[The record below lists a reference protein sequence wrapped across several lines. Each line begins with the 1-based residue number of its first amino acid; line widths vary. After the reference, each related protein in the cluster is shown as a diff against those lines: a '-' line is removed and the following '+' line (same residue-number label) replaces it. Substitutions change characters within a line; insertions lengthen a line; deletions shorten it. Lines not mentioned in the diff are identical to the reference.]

1 MKEAR
6 RKQLAAAIG
15 CMLLYS
21 SWLPAVFAAGE
32 PAEDAVTVEDIEVTD
47 TRLKERQAM
56 KKTEI
61 TSEDIKA
68 QGAETAAQVL
78 EKQAG
83 IVVSSNNMQG
93 KAAVSIRG
101 SDANNTKVFVDG
113 VPLSP
118 VGNGVVDLSSI
129 PADSIEKIEVF
140 KGAAPVQ
147 YGSDAAGGV
156 IYITTKKGGKKEA
169 SFSAAVGS
177 WNTLRQS
184 ASLSGGSQKVDYFF
198 NYKTEISDGYTLNT
212 AKNAHYYDGKLG
224 IQLNDR
230 SSLSLFGS
238 YTKKYEELPDRYDQ
252 NGVLITNP
260 GSGGTIGNPTNTSG
274 FWYQTARL
282 RLDPAIEW
290 HSGLA
295 YNQKLNANS
304 DLKLTLYKSAEDTSM
319 FATKVPTGWLYEGG
333 QNSTAGV
340 RGYQLEH
347 TIKTSP
353 VNTVLWGYNQEMR
366 QFAQDTYWR
375 TYYDTLGYR
384 FYGYNCDVPVQYRYD
399 SHSYFLQDTL
409 KLDRLT
415 ATLGYRYNSI
425 TDSLRI
431 DPNDWASGKPPDGS
445 NFDPGYR
452 QVATATSHT
461 FRDPVAGF
469 SYTVNNRT
477 ELHSSIGKSFRY
489 PQPVEI
495 ASGLTVG
502 TSLPPVRPE
511 QTLNR
516 ELGVAYTTPGGL
528 RLDVTGFYKT
538 VTDKIQSRTVLSQVT
553 YVNLPEVTMKGFEAE
568 ISKKFSDK
576 LKAFAQFTYT
586 SAQDP
591 QTGRQIT
598 DQPKDKITVGMNYTS
613 DRGLKAYLAL
623 NYVGSRFSDF
633 SNGSSGASTDPT
645 LPPEFLAVS
654 LPAYTTVDFRL
665 SKEKQNGREVYVKI
679 NNLTDQQY
687 YSSAYLIAPGR
698 YTEFGQSF
706 KF

>member
-1 MKEAR
+1 MKEGR

-15 CMLLYS
+15 CMLLYAT
-21 SWLPAVFAAGE
+21 WLPAVFAAGE
-32 PAEDAVTVEDIEVTD
+32 TAEDAVTVEEIEVTD
-47 TRLKERQAM
+47 TREKERQAM
-56 KKTEI
+56 KKLEI
-61 TSEDIKA
+61 TSETIKE

-118 VGNGVVDLSSI
+118 VGDGVVDLSSI

-156 IYITTKKGGKKEA
+156 IYITTKKGGKHEA
-169 SFSAAVGS
+169 NFSTAVGS
-177 WNTLRQS
+177 WNTRRQS

-238 YTKKYEELPDRYDQ
+238 YMKKYEELPDRYDQ

-260 GSGGTIGNPTNTSG
+260 GSGGTISNPTNTSS
-274 FWYQTARL
+274 FWYRTAML
-282 RLDPAIEW
+282 RLDPVTEW
-290 HSGLA
+290 HSGLT

-304 DLKLTLYKSAEDTSM
+304 DLKLTLYKSGENTSM
-319 FATKVPTGWLYEGG
+319 TATKIPETIMYYGG
-333 QNSTAGV
+333 QDSAAAV

-366 QFAQDTYWR
+366 HFDQETSWGTYVLSLGYYQSGDTY
-375 TYYDTLGYR
+375 Y
-384 FYGYNCDVPVQYRYD
+384 VPVQYRYD
-399 SHSYFLQDTL
+399 SHSYFLQDSL
-409 KLDRLT
+409 KLGKLT
-415 ATLGYRYNSI
+415 AALGYRHNI
-425 TDSLRI
+425 VKDSLQI
-431 DPNDWASGKPPDGS
+431 DPNADAKNDA
-445 NFDPGYR
+445 GYLPA
-452 QVATATSHT
+452 QSSSTYT
-461 FRDPVAGF
+461 FKDPVAGF
-469 SYTVNNRT
+469 SYAVNDRT
-477 ELHSSIGKSFRY
+477 ELHTSVGKSFRF

-495 ASGLTVG
+495 ASSATVG
-502 TSLPPVRPE
+502 SSLPPVRPE

-516 ELGVAYTTPGGL
+516 ELGVAYTTPNGL

-538 VTDKIQSRTVLSQVT
+538 VTDKIQSRTVVGQVT
-553 YVNLPEVTMKGFEAE
+553 YENLPEVTMKGFEAE

-586 SAQDP
+586 MAQDP
-591 QTGRQIT
+591 QKGRQIN
-598 DQPKDKITVGMNYTS
+598 DQPKNKFTVGMNYTS

-633 SNGSSGASTDPT
+633 SNGSSGTSTDST
-645 LPPEFLAVS
+645 LPPEFLSVS

-665 SKEKQNGREVYVKI
+665 SKEKKDGREVYVKI

-698 YTEFGQSF
+698 YTEFGESF